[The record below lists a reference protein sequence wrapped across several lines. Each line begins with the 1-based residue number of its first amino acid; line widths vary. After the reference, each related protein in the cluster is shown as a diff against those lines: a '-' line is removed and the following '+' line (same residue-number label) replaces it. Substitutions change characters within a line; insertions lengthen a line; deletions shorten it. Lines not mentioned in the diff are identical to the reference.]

1 MRRTNPRYV
10 LRNHL
15 AEQAIRT
22 AREGD
27 FTETQRLLKV
37 LGRPYDEQPEH
48 AAYADFPPDWAQ
60 HLEVSCSS

>member
-1 MRRTNPRYV
+1 MRRANPRYV

-15 AEQAIRT
+15 AEQAIRE
-22 AREGD
+22 AADGRFGEI
-27 FTETQRLLKV
+27 ERLLKV
-37 LGRPYDEQPEH
+37 LRRPYDEQPEH